1 MRCGSDTNWLTEHDA
16 FVTLAG
22 VPKMK
27 TTPDIQAKILLIDD
41 CRNGLLVRTALLED
55 MGCHVEMACNGEEGL
70 KLFDRHHFDVV
81 VTDYRMPGMTGLE
94 VIGRIRERDPQARI
108 ILVSTMAEPLGLNE
122 ENTGADAVI
131 AKSSSE
137 PANLQRWV
145 KRLLNRGVQRKP
157 PASQKKRTLAARN
170 SSR

>member
-1 MRCGSDTNWLTEHDA
+1 MRCGSDTNWLTQDDT

-27 TTPDIQAKILLIDD
+27 PTPDIQAKILLIDD

-55 MGCHVEMACNGEEGL
+55 MGCQVEMACNGEEGL
-70 KLFDRHHFDVV
+70 KLFDRYRFDIV
-81 VTDYRMPGMTGLE
+81 VTDYRMPGMSGLE
-94 VIGRIRERDPQARI
+94 VIGKIRERDPQARI

-131 AKSSSE
+131 AKSFNEASLL
-137 PANLQRWV
+137 PRTV
-145 KRLLNRGVQRKP
+145 KRLLTRPVRKP
-157 PASQKKRTLAARN
+157 LRSHR
-170 SSR
+170 SRPVKTGVGVR